1 MESILALGMYFFQ
14 HMMPTMPNF
23 PLSSSRL
30 LLFVYFPNETDPAP
44 KGSFGRSFNGHESRV
59 PGWFYC

>member
-1 MESILALGMYFFQ
+1 MESILALGMYFFP

-23 PLSSSRL
+23 SSSLL

-44 KGSFGRSFNGHESRV
+44 RGNFGSFNGHGSRV